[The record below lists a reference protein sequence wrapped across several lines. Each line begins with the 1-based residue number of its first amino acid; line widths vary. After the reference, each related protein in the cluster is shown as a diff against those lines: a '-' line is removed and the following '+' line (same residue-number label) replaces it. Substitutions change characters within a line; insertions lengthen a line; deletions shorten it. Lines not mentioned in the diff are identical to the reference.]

1 MIGLLTWPAYG
12 TWLAGAARGWVDPGR
27 VQEDTTLPEPEE
39 ALSALRRRSLKW
51 PAVRLE
57 IEHRRL
63 ILVDLARVAR
73 LRRFMPLAAAAAA
86 DHVHLLLAVEEGR
99 DMPRLVQLIKGAL
112 SRALTVAAGD
122 RPAISTAGGGLRYH
136 KWWTRQYSC
145 RLVEDERI
153 LPAIR
158 NRLLEHESQ
167 GAAVQ
172 EDWPPAI
179 SGA

>member
-1 MIGLLTWPAYG
+1 MIGLLTWPASG
-12 TWLAGAARGWVDPGR
+12 TWLAGAARGWVDPGS
-27 VQEDTTLPEPEE
+27 VQKDTALPEPEE

-57 IEHRRL
+57 IEQRRL
-63 ILVDLARVAR
+63 ILVDLTRVAR
-73 LRRFMPLAAAAAA
+73 LRRFTPLVAAVAA

-99 DMPRLVQLIKGAL
+99 DIPRLVQLIKGAL

-136 KWWTRQYSC
+136 KWWTRQYSF
-145 RLVEDERI
+145 RLIKDERI
-153 LPAIR
+153 LPALR

-172 EDWPPAI
+172 ADWPDRTAGP
-179 SGA
+179 